1 MFSSDIKIASRGYH
15 VYRNSTWQNGKS
27 GDKVKVEIE
36 TNKSSKSIDPYTC
49 AIKIKH
55 KCFETW
61 VTVGHIPMEISRLCY
76 FFLKEGGNITG
87 HLICTIKCQ
96 SISDSCRWFR
106 GSVAVNF
113 FR

>member
-1 MFSSDIKIASRGYH
+1 MYSFDSKIACRGYH
-15 VYRNSTWQNGKS
+15 VYRNSTWQNAKS

-36 TNKSSKSIDPYTC
+36 TNKSRNQSAHTLVPSKQNTNFFD
-49 AIKIKH
+49 
-55 KCFETW
+55 TW
-61 VTVGHIPMEISRLCY
+61 LTVGHTPREISCHCY

-113 FR
+113 FH